1 MAVAVDYRCR
11 GCGAVTALR
20 LPSPPPAAAPCGA
33 CGAEAR
39 RLYTFS
45 VGGRASTQP
54 AATTPAR
61 PVAPPCKGN
70 ADVPLLCHVDPSAAP
85 GWIARYRGDNRAL
98 DQHLERIES
107 TPPPAAPAAGGHS
120 HSHGHHHHHHADGSA

>member
-1 MAVAVDYRCR
+1 MAVAVDYRCP

-45 VGGRASTQP
+45 VGRRASAPTAAPGPKP
-54 AATTPAR
+54 A
-61 PVAPPCKGN
+61 APPCKGN

-107 TPPPAAPAAGGHS
+107 TPPPAAPAPSGHS
-120 HSHGHHHHHHADGSA
+120 HGRGHHHHHADGSA

>member
-1 MAVAVDYRCR
+1 MAVAVDYRCP

-39 RLYTFS
+39 RLYGFS
-45 VGGRASTQP
+45 LGGRAAAP
-54 AATTPAR
+54 ATTPPA
-61 PVAPPCKGN
+61 PASSAPPCRGN

-98 DQHLERIES
+98 DKHLERIDS
-107 TPPPAAPAAGGHS
+107 NPKPSAPASSHGHS
-120 HSHGHHHHHHADGSA
+120 HRHSH

>member
-1 MAVAVDYRCR
+1 MGVVVEYRCR
-11 GCGAVTALR
+11 ACGAVTETR
-20 LPSPPPAAAPCGA
+20 LPSPPPAVSPCGA
-33 CGAEAR
+33 CGAEAG
-39 RLYTFS
+39 RLYGFS
-45 VGGRASTQP
+45 VGGRASAPSVAP
-54 AATTPAR
+54 APGRPA
-61 PVAPPCKGN
+61 APPCKGN

>member
-1 MAVAVDYRCR
+1 MAVAVDYRCP

-20 LPSPPPAAAPCGA
+20 LPSPPPAAAPCGD

-39 RLYTFS
+39 RLYGFS
-45 VGGRASTQP
+45 LGGRATAP
-54 AATTPAR
+54 ATAPPA
-61 PVAPPCKGN
+61 PASSAPPCLGN

-98 DQHLERIES
+98 DKHLERIES
-107 TPPPAAPAAGGHS
+107 NPTPSAPAGGHG
-120 HSHGHHHHHHADGSA
+120 HSHGHGH